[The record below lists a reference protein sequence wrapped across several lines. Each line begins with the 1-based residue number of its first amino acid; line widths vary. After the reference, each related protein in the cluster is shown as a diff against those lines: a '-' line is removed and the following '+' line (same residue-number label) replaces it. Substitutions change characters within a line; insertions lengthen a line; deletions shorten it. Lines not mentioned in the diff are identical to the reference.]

1 MMAPQFAPAPP
12 LRSDSPASSTSEELS
27 STAPKKKNSRWTET
41 EEKILIELF
50 GDNEEKLR
58 YKAFN
63 SPEWESIATQLHERC
78 RREHVSSDK
87 TAQQCKT
94 KMSNLTKKYKTTKGK
109 LRTTGYGKGGDEEAD
124 KEAEGGVELVS
135 KHFQDMDEILGKR
148 EAINPQHVLE
158 SSSPP
163 IKSQSTL
170 GIDQDILDREIFDAE
185 IAAAASAQNLKRKVV
200 GSDDPDDLPGPSGE
214 VYTSDSEEDQP
225 LAFAKSL
232 FLKNKGKKGKCTS
245 TPKSTPKNAPRN
257 APKSLK
263 DGKKAARKKVK
274 AAAAD
279 EPTVL
284 SFLERAQERDE
295 AFMERMAE
303 AERESR
309 REQQKF
315 SMDALK
321 MLGNILKDVANGKD

>member
-1 MMAPQFAPAPP
+1 MSLKHSIEEFA
-12 LRSDSPASSTSEELS
+12 S
-27 STAPKKKNSRWTET
+27 
-41 EEKILIELF
+41 
-50 GDNEEKLR
+50 
-58 YKAFN
+58 
-63 SPEWESIATQLHERC
+63 
-78 RREHVSSDK
+78 
-87 TAQQCKT
+87 
-94 KMSNLTKKYKTTKGK
+94 
-109 LRTTGYGKGGDEEAD
+109 
-124 KEAEGGVELVS
+124 
-135 KHFQDMDEILGKR
+135 
-148 EAINPQHVLE
+148 
-158 SSSPP
+158 
-163 IKSQSTL
+163 STL
-170 GIDQDILDREIFDAE
+170 GIDQDILDKEIFDEE
-185 IAAAASAQNLKRKVV
+185 IAAAASAQNLKKKVV

>member
-1 MMAPQFAPAPP
+1 MYCV
-12 LRSDSPASSTSEELS
+12 SP
-27 STAPKKKNSRWTET
+27 
-41 EEKILIELF
+41 
-50 GDNEEKLR
+50 
-58 YKAFN
+58 
-63 SPEWESIATQLHERC
+63 C
-78 RREHVSSDK
+78 RTVSSLSLK
-87 TAQQCKT
+87 H
-94 KMSNLTKKYKTTKGK
+94 SI
-109 LRTTGYGKGGDEEAD
+109 EEFA
-124 KEAEGGVELVS
+124 S
-135 KHFQDMDEILGKR
+135 
-148 EAINPQHVLE
+148 
-158 SSSPP
+158 
-163 IKSQSTL
+163 STL
-170 GIDQDILDREIFDAE
+170 GIDQDILDKEIFDEE

-214 VYTSDSEEDQP
+214 VYTFDSEEDQP

-232 FLKNKGKKGKCTS
+232 FLKNKSKKGKYTS
-245 TPKSTPKNAPRN
+245 TPKSTPKNEPKNEPRN

>member
-1 MMAPQFAPAPP
+1 MRRLTRKQKA
-12 LRSDSPASSTSEELS
+12 ELS
-27 STAPKKKNSRWTET
+27 LCLSIFRTWTKFSAS
-41 EEKILIELF
+41 EKPSIL
-50 GDNEEKLR
+50 NTCWR
-58 YKAFN
+58 VV
-63 SPEWESIATQLHERC
+63 P
-78 RREHVSSDK
+78 
-87 TAQQCKT
+87 
-94 KMSNLTKKYKTTKGK
+94 
-109 LRTTGYGKGGDEEAD
+109 
-124 KEAEGGVELVS
+124 
-135 KHFQDMDEILGKR
+135 
-148 EAINPQHVLE
+148 
-158 SSSPP
+158 PP

-170 GIDQDILDREIFDAE
+170 GIDQDILDKEIFDAE